1 MQEALDSENEKVRSQ
16 AARWVLDKADDW
28 TERASETRIEE
39 IPPEER
45 EGMMENLDV
54 GPDTTR
60 EVRIVRANVADTLTE
75 TDET

>member
-16 AARWVLDKADDW
+16 AARYVLDKADAW

-45 EGMMENLDV
+45 EGVMESLDV

-60 EVRIVRANVADTLTE
+60 EVRIVSADVANTLIEAD
-75 TDET
+75 